1 MDRVAHYECEGWG
14 FESLQAHHKLSE
26 NVEIS
31 IVFGYFIVI
40 DSYGEIQVDT
50 GALVVVKYLEQ
61 GITASQSEN
70 YCSSIHFKN
79 LHGGQTY
86 ENKRL

>member
-1 MDRVAHYECEGWG
+1 
-14 FESLQAHHKLSE
+14 
-26 NVEIS
+26 
-31 IVFGYFIVI
+31 
-40 DSYGEIQVDT
+40 
-50 GALVVVKYLEQ
+50 VVKYLEQ